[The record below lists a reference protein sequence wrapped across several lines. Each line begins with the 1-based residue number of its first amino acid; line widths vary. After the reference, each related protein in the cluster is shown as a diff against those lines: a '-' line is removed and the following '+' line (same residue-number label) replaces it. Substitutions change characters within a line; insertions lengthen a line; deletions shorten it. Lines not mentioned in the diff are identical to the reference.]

1 MNEAPLTCSTLDNP
15 PATGERLPL
24 AALLAL
30 ATAGFITVMT
40 EAMPAGLLPQ
50 MSSGLNVSQAL
61 IGQLVTLYAIGSI
74 VAAIPL
80 TIATRS
86 WRRRPL
92 LLSAIGGFAIA
103 NSITAVS
110 ELYWLTLTARFIA
123 GVFAGLL
130 WALLAGYASRMVAP
144 HLQGRAITVAML
156 GAPLALSL
164 GIPAGTLL
172 GTLIGWRLSF
182 AIMSALTVLLVI
194 WVRWQVPDFPG
205 ERAGKHLPLRQV
217 FTLPGVRSVLF
228 VTLSYVIAHNL
239 LYTYIAP
246 FLQPSGLGG
255 EIDRVLLVFG
265 VSSVLSLWIVG
276 SLIDRWLRELVLI
289 SAILFMLAAI
299 GANRQAWSTSPQPYG
314 DWHSAPCPRCY
325 KQHPRRPQKT
335 PPTLHSR
342 CWSPCG
348 MSALPEVDW
357 QEACCWTALGSGTFH
372 GSSQCCCSRPCM
384 RLSMLDA
391 MGFRGRGDDHWWNIL
406 ALSDRISPAVPRCP
420 V

>member
-1 MNEAPLTCSTLDNP
+1 MNDAQLNCPTLEHPVDRQ
-15 PATGERLPL
+15 ERLPL
-24 AALLAL
+24 GALLAL

-74 VAAIPL
+74 LAAIPL
-80 TIATRS
+80 TIATRG

-103 NSITAVS
+103 NSITALS
-110 ELYWLTLTARFIA
+110 EWYWLTLIARLIA

-172 GTLIGWRLSF
+172 GTLVGWRLSF
-182 AIMSALTVLLVI
+182 AIMTALTVVLVV
-194 WVRWQVPDFPG
+194 WVRWQVPDFAG
-205 ERAGKHLPLRQV
+205 ERVGKRMPLRQV
-217 FTLPGVRSVLF
+217 FTLPGVRSVLL
-228 VTLSYVIAHNL
+228 VTLTYVVAHNL

-246 FLQPSGLGG
+246 FLQPSGLDANV
-255 EIDRVLLVFG
+255 DRVLLVFG
-265 VSSVLSLWIVG
+265 LASVLSLWIVG

-289 SAILFMLAAI
+289 SAGLFLLSAI
-299 GANRQAWSTSPQPYG
+299 
-314 DWHSAPCPRCY
+314 
-325 KQHPRRPQKT
+325 
-335 PPTLHSR
+335 
-342 CWSPCG
+342 
-348 MSALPEVDW
+348 
-357 QEACCWTALGSGTFH
+357 ALGLWRDSPSVVYIATAVWGLAFGAMPSLLQTA
-372 GSSQCCCSRPCM
+372 SAKTAKETADTAQ
-384 RLSMLDA
+384 SMLVTLWNVGIA
-391 MGFRGRGDDHWWNIL
+391 GGGLMGGLLLGNLGVGAFPWIVAGL
-406 ALSDRISPAVPRCP
+406 LVLTLSVVVNARSHGFPRAG
-420 V
+420 

>member
-1 MNEAPLTCSTLDNP
+1 MNDAQLGC
-15 PATGERLPL
+15 PALEHTVDRHERLPL
-24 AALLAL
+24 GALLAL

-74 VAAIPL
+74 LAAIPL
-80 TIATRS
+80 TIATRG

-103 NSITAVS
+103 NSITALS
-110 ELYWLTLTARFIA
+110 EWYWLTLIARFIA

-172 GTLIGWRLSF
+172 GTLVGWRLSF
-182 AIMSALTVLLVI
+182 AIMTALTVVLVI
-194 WVRWQVPDFPG
+194 WVRWQVPDFAG
-205 ERAGKHLPLRQV
+205 ERVGKRMPLRQV
-217 FTLPGVRSVLF
+217 FTLPGVRSVLL
-228 VTLSYVIAHNL
+228 VTLTYVVAHNL

-246 FLQPSGLGG
+246 FLQPSGLDANV
-255 EIDRVLLVFG
+255 DRVLLVFG
-265 VSSVLSLWIVG
+265 LASVLSLWIVG

-289 SAILFMLAAI
+289 SAGLFLLSAI
-299 GANRQAWSTSPQPYG
+299 
-314 DWHSAPCPRCY
+314 
-325 KQHPRRPQKT
+325 
-335 PPTLHSR
+335 
-342 CWSPCG
+342 
-348 MSALPEVDW
+348 
-357 QEACCWTALGSGTFH
+357 ALGLWRESPSVVYIATAVWGLAFGAMPSLLQTA
-372 GSSQCCCSRPCM
+372 SAKTAKEAADTAQ
-384 RLSMLDA
+384 SMLVTLWNVGIA
-391 MGFRGRGDDHWWNIL
+391 GGGLMGGLLLGNLGVGAFPWIVAGLLVLTLSVAIKARGHGF
-406 ALSDRISPAVPRCP
+406 PRAE
-420 V
+420 

>member
-1 MNEAPLTCSTLDNP
+1 MNDAQLGC
-15 PATGERLPL
+15 PALEHTVDRHERLPL
-24 AALLAL
+24 GALLAL

-74 VAAIPL
+74 LAAIPL
-80 TIATRS
+80 TIATRG

-103 NSITAVS
+103 NSITALS
-110 ELYWLTLTARFIA
+110 EWYWLTLIARFIA

-172 GTLIGWRLSF
+172 GTLVGWRLSF
-182 AIMSALTVLLVI
+182 AIMTALTVLLVI
-194 WVRWQVPDFPG
+194 WVRWQVPDFAG
-205 ERAGKHLPLRQV
+205 ERVGKRMPLRQV
-217 FTLPGVRSVLF
+217 FTLPGVRSVLL
-228 VTLSYVIAHNL
+228 VTLTYVVAHNL

-246 FLQPSGLGG
+246 FLQPSGLDANV
-255 EIDRVLLVFG
+255 DRVLLVFG
-265 VSSVLSLWIVG
+265 LASVLSLWIVG

-289 SAILFMLAAI
+289 SAGLFLLSAI
-299 GANRQAWSTSPQPYG
+299 
-314 DWHSAPCPRCY
+314 
-325 KQHPRRPQKT
+325 
-335 PPTLHSR
+335 
-342 CWSPCG
+342 
-348 MSALPEVDW
+348 
-357 QEACCWTALGSGTFH
+357 ALGLWRESPSVVYIATAVWGLAFGAMPSLLQTA
-372 GSSQCCCSRPCM
+372 SAKTAKEAADTAQ
-384 RLSMLDA
+384 SMLVTLWNVGIA
-391 MGFRGRGDDHWWNIL
+391 GGGLVGGLLLGNLGVGAFPWIVAGLLVLTLSVATKARGHGF
-406 ALSDRISPAVPRCP
+406 PRAE
-420 V
+420 

>member
-1 MNEAPLTCSTLDNP
+1 MNDAQLTSALTRP
-15 PATGERLPL
+15 VETHHRLPL
-24 AALLAL
+24 GALLAL
-30 ATAGFITVMT
+30 ATAGFITVLT

-50 MSSGLNVSQAL
+50 MSAGLNVFQAL
-61 IGQLVTLYAIGSI
+61 IGQLVTLYAIGSML
-74 VAAIPL
+74 AAIPL
-80 TIATRS
+80 TIVTRS

-103 NSITAVS
+103 NSITALS
-110 ELYWLTLTARFIA
+110 EWYWLTLIARLLA

-172 GTLIGWRLSF
+172 GTLVGWRLSF
-182 AIMSALTVLLVI
+182 AVMTALTLLLVI
-194 WVRWQVPDFPG
+194 WVRWQVPDFAG
-205 ERAGKHLPLRQV
+205 EHVGKRLPLRQV

-228 VTLSYVIAHNL
+228 VTLSYVVAHNL

-255 EIDRVLLVFG
+255 DIDRVLLVFG
-265 VSSVLSLWIVG
+265 LASVLSLWIVG

-289 SAILFMLAAI
+289 STLLFMLAA
-299 GANRQAWSTSPQPYG
+299 
-314 DWHSAPCPRCY
+314 
-325 KQHPRRPQKT
+325 
-335 PPTLHSR
+335 
-342 CWSPCG
+342 
-348 MSALPEVDW
+348 V
-357 QEACCWTALGSGTFH
+357 ALGLW
-372 GSSQCCCSRPCM
+372 RE
-384 RLSMLDA
+384 
-391 MGFRGRGDDHWWNIL
+391 
-406 ALSDRISPAVPRCP
+406 SPAVVYTAVAVWGLAFGAMPSLLQTASAKTAAEAADTAQSMLVTLWNVGIAGGGLAGGLLLGNPGVGAFPWIVVGLLVLTLYAALRARGYGF

>member
-1 MNEAPLTCSTLDNP
+1 MNDAQLDC
-15 PATGERLPL
+15 PALEQPAERRERLPL

-74 VAAIPL
+74 LAAIPL
-80 TIATRS
+80 TIATRG

-103 NSITAVS
+103 NSITALS
-110 ELYWLTLTARFIA
+110 ELYWLTLIARFIA

-172 GTLIGWRLSF
+172 GSLIGWRLSF
-182 AIMSALTVLLVI
+182 AIMTALTVVLVV
-194 WVRWQVPDFPG
+194 WVRWQVPDFAG
-205 ERAGKHLPLRQV
+205 ERVGKRMPLRQV
-217 FTLPGVRSVLF
+217 FNLPGVRAVLF
-228 VTLSYVIAHNL
+228 VTLTYVIAHNL

-246 FLQPSGLGG
+246 FLQLSGLDTNV
-255 EIDRVLLVFG
+255 DRVLLVFG
-265 VSSVLSLWIVG
+265 LASVLSLWIVG

-289 SAILFMLAAI
+289 SAGLFMLSAI
-299 GANRQAWSTSPQPYG
+299 
-314 DWHSAPCPRCY
+314 
-325 KQHPRRPQKT
+325 
-335 PPTLHSR
+335 
-342 CWSPCG
+342 
-348 MSALPEVDW
+348 
-357 QEACCWTALGSGTFH
+357 ALGLWRDSPNVVYIATAVWGLAFGAMPSLLQTA
-372 GSSQCCCSRPCM
+372 SAKTAKEAADTAQ
-384 RLSMLDA
+384 SMLVTLWNVGIA
-391 MGFRGRGDDHWWNIL
+391 GGGLMGGVLLGNLGVGAFPWIVAGL
-406 ALSDRISPAVPRCP
+406 LVLTLSVTIKARKHGFPRAE
-420 V
+420 

>member
-1 MNEAPLTCSTLDNP
+1 MNDAQLGC
-15 PATGERLPL
+15 PALEHTVDRHERLPL
-24 AALLAL
+24 GALLAL

-74 VAAIPL
+74 LAAIPL
-80 TIATRS
+80 IIATRG

-103 NSITAVS
+103 NSITALS
-110 ELYWLTLTARFIA
+110 EWYWLTLIARFIA

-172 GTLIGWRLSF
+172 GTLVGWRLSF
-182 AIMSALTVLLVI
+182 AIMTALTVVLVT
-194 WVRWQVPDFPG
+194 WVRWQVPDFAG
-205 ERAGKHLPLRQV
+205 ERVGKRIPLRQV
-217 FTLPGVRSVLF
+217 FTLLGVRSVLF
-228 VTLSYVIAHNL
+228 VTLTYVVAHNL

-246 FLQPSGLGG
+246 FLQPSGLDANV
-255 EIDRVLLVFG
+255 DRVLLVFG
-265 VSSVLSLWIVG
+265 LASVLSLWIVG

-289 SAILFMLAAI
+289 SAGLFLLSAI
-299 GANRQAWSTSPQPYG
+299 
-314 DWHSAPCPRCY
+314 
-325 KQHPRRPQKT
+325 
-335 PPTLHSR
+335 
-342 CWSPCG
+342 
-348 MSALPEVDW
+348 
-357 QEACCWTALGSGTFH
+357 ALGLWRESPSVVYIATAVWGLAFGAMPSLLQTA
-372 GSSQCCCSRPCM
+372 SAKTAKEAADTAQ
-384 RLSMLDA
+384 SMLVTLWNVGIA
-391 MGFRGRGDDHWWNIL
+391 GGGLMGGLLLGNLGVGAFPWIVAGLLVLTLSVAIKARGHGF
-406 ALSDRISPAVPRCP
+406 PRAE
-420 V
+420 

>member
-1 MNEAPLTCSTLDNP
+1 MNDAQLGC
-15 PATGERLPL
+15 PALEHTVDRHERLPL
-24 AALLAL
+24 GALLAL

-74 VAAIPL
+74 LAAIPL
-80 TIATRS
+80 TIATRG

-103 NSITAVS
+103 NSITALS
-110 ELYWLTLTARFIA
+110 ELYWLTLIARFIA

-172 GTLIGWRLSF
+172 GTLVGWRLSF
-182 AIMSALTVLLVI
+182 AIMTALTVVLVL
-194 WVRWQVPDFPG
+194 WVRWQVPDFAG
-205 ERAGKHLPLRQV
+205 ERVGKRIPLRQV
-217 FTLPGVRSVLF
+217 FTLLGVRSVLF
-228 VTLSYVIAHNL
+228 VTLTYVVAHNL

-246 FLQPSGLGG
+246 FLQPSGLDASV
-255 EIDRVLLVFG
+255 DRVLLVFG
-265 VSSVLSLWIVG
+265 LASVLSLWIVG

-289 SAILFMLAAI
+289 SAGLFLLSAI
-299 GANRQAWSTSPQPYG
+299 
-314 DWHSAPCPRCY
+314 
-325 KQHPRRPQKT
+325 
-335 PPTLHSR
+335 
-342 CWSPCG
+342 
-348 MSALPEVDW
+348 
-357 QEACCWTALGSGTFH
+357 ALGLWRESPSVVYIATAVWGLAFGAMPSLLQTA
-372 GSSQCCCSRPCM
+372 SAKTAKEAADTAQ
-384 RLSMLDA
+384 SMLVTLWNVGIA
-391 MGFRGRGDDHWWNIL
+391 GGGLMGGLLLGNLGVGAFPWIVAGLLVLTLSVAIKARGHGF
-406 ALSDRISPAVPRCP
+406 PRAE
-420 V
+420 

>member
-1 MNEAPLTCSTLDNP
+1 MNDAPLTCTTLDNP

-50 MSSGLNVSQAL
+50 MSNGLNVSQAL

-80 TIATRS
+80 TIATRG

-156 GAPLALSL
+156 GAPIALSL

-182 AIMSALTVLLVI
+182 AIMTALTVLLVI

-205 ERAGKHLPLRQV
+205 ERAGKRLPLRQV
-217 FTLPGVRSVLF
+217 FTLPGVRPVLF
-228 VTLSYVIAHNL
+228 VTLSYVVAHNL

-246 FLQPSGLGG
+246 FLQLSGLGG
-255 EIDRVLLVFG
+255 EIDRVLLAFG
-265 VSSVLSLWIVG
+265 VASVLSLWIVG

-289 SAILFMLAAI
+289 SAILFMFAAI
-299 GANRQAWSTSPQPYG
+299 
-314 DWHSAPCPRCY
+314 
-325 KQHPRRPQKT
+325 
-335 PPTLHSR
+335 
-342 CWSPCG
+342 
-348 MSALPEVDW
+348 
-357 QEACCWTALGSGTFH
+357 ALGIWRESPSVVYIATAVWGLAFGAMPSLLQTA
-372 GSSQCCCSRPCM
+372 SAKAAKDAADTAQ
-384 RLSMLDA
+384 SMLVTLWNVGIAGGGLAGGLLLDSVGVEHFPWIVA
-391 MGFRGRGDDHWWNIL
+391 VLLVSTFYAATNARHHGF
-406 ALSDRISPAVPRCP
+406 PRAA
-420 V
+420 